1 MKRPS
6 GIRTVAVPGF
16 RFAGISSGIKSSGD
30 KDLALIISQVPSVT
44 TGLFTRNSIKA
55 APVNLTMKHI
65 AAKKKC
71 CAIIVN
77 SGNANACT
85 GKQGLKDAELMVQT
99 TADTLGIDSDLVNI
113 ASTGI
118 IGIPLPMQKIKKA
131 IPDLVSGLADSSL
144 SDTADAIMTT
154 DTFPKVAMKKITIGR
169 ATGTIA
175 GIAKG
180 AGMICP
186 DMATMLCFMFTDI
199 SVHHSTL
206 HFALQN
212 AVSKS
217 FNMLSVDNDMS
228 TNDTVMLMS
237 NGILGNTPLK
247 KGSRF
252 YNKFE
257 QSLSELTND
266 LSRMIAEDGE
276 GATKLIEI
284 IIKGAKTDSDAE
296 KVAKAVS
303 TSMLVKTAIYGK
315 DPNWGRIMA
324 AVGYSNAKI
333 IEQKINISINN
344 VKLVGKGVGTGND
357 KIAKKVLA
365 KKDIT
370 ITIDLGM
377 GKKTSKSLT
386 CDLTDGYIRIN
397 AAYRT

>member
-1 MKRPS
+1 
-6 GIRTVAVPGF
+6 
-16 RFAGISSGIKSSGD
+16 
-30 KDLALIISQVPSVT
+30 
-44 TGLFTRNSIKA
+44 
-55 APVNLTMKHI
+55 
-65 AAKKKC
+65 
-71 CAIIVN
+71 
-77 SGNANACT
+77 
-85 GKQGLKDAELMVQT
+85 
-99 TADTLGIDSDLVNI
+99 
-113 ASTGI
+113 
-118 IGIPLPMQKIKKA
+118 
-131 IPDLVSGLADSSL
+131 
-144 SDTADAIMTT
+144 
-154 DTFPKVAMKKITIGR
+154 
-169 ATGTIA
+169 
-175 GIAKG
+175 
-180 AGMICP
+180 
-186 DMATMLCFMFTDI
+186 
-199 SVHHSTL
+199 
-206 HFALQN
+206 
-212 AVSKS
+212 
-217 FNMLSVDNDMS
+217 MLSVDNDMS

-284 IIKGAKTDSDAE
+284 IVKGAKTDSDAE

>member
-6 GIRTVAVPGF
+6 GIRTVEVPGF
-16 RFAGISSGIKSSGD
+16 RFAGISSGIKSSGN
-30 KDLALIISQVPSVT
+30 KDLALILSQVPSVT
-44 TGLFTRNSIKA
+44 AGLFTKNRIKA

-71 CAIIVN
+71 HAIIIN

-85 GKQGLKDAELMVQT
+85 GKQGLKDAEEMVQT
-99 TADTLGIDSDLVNI
+99 AADELGIDSGLVSI

-131 IPDLVSGLADSSL
+131 IPDLVWGLSDSSL
-144 SDTADAIMTT
+144 SDSAYAIMTT
-154 DTFPKVAMKKITIGR
+154 DTFPKVSMKKITIGG

-206 HFALQN
+206 NFALRK

-228 TNDTVMLMS
+228 TNDTVMIMA

-247 KGSRF
+247 KGSRV
-252 YNKFE
+252 YNKFK

-284 IIKGAKTDSDAE
+284 IVKGAKTGSDAE

-315 DPNWGRIMA
+315 DPNWGRVMA

-333 IEQKINISINN
+333 IEQKINIYINKI
-344 VKLVGKGVGTGND
+344 KLVNKGVGTGND
-357 KIAKKVLA
+357 NLARKVLA
-365 KKDIT
+365 KKNIT
-370 ITIDLGM
+370 LTIDLGM
-377 GKKTSKSLT
+377 GKKVSKSLT

>member
-1 MKRPS
+1 
-6 GIRTVAVPGF
+6 
-16 RFAGISSGIKSSGD
+16 
-30 KDLALIISQVPSVT
+30 
-44 TGLFTRNSIKA
+44 
-55 APVNLTMKHI
+55 
-65 AAKKKC
+65 
-71 CAIIVN
+71 
-77 SGNANACT
+77 
-85 GKQGLKDAELMVQT
+85 MVQT
-99 TADTLGIDSDLVNI
+99 TADELGIEAGLVSI

-118 IGIPLPMQKIKKA
+118 IGVPLPMEKIKKA
-131 IPDLVSGLADSSL
+131 IPDLVWALPDSSL
-144 SDTADAIMTT
+144 SNTAHAIMTT
-154 DTFPKVAMKKITIGR
+154 DTFPKVSMTKIKIGR

-206 HFALQN
+206 HFALQR
-212 AVSKS
+212 AVNKS

-228 TNDTVMLMS
+228 TNDTVMIMA

-247 KGSRF
+247 KSSRF

-257 QSLSELTND
+257 QSLSELTDD

-276 GATKLIEI
+276 GATKIIEI
-284 IIKGAKTDSDAE
+284 IVKGAKTDSAAK

-324 AVGYSNAKI
+324 AVGYSNVKI

-344 VKLVGKGVGTGND
+344 IKLVSKGVGIRND